1 LYEAEQ
7 KAISS
12 LPASTKSFTFYFPE
26 GPDDCTFENGSCGW
40 TNVGGDIFDWTL
52 LMGKTPSRETG
63 PATDHTTL
71 RFGEFY
77 ATCRLTDSQLVNVPK
92 VSKPAGKRN
101 LKTHLY
107 FSY

>member
-1 LYEAEQ
+1 MNLNKRLIKYL
-7 KAISS
+7 IY
-12 LPASTKSFTFYFPE
+12 LPQLNHFTFYFPG

-40 TNVGGDIFDWTL
+40 TNIGGDIFDWTL

-77 ATCRLTDSQLVNVPK
+77 ATCGLRT
-92 VSKPAGKRN
+92 VSTKCLLMFLRCPNQPGKEI
-101 LKTHLY
+101 
-107 FSY
+107 